1 MSLGLKHPES
11 RWDMRPRRTAL
22 ACVAIALILP
32 LAACSPTLPDRDPDI
47 RGSVTSLERYTD
59 GDVLGRILVE
69 GPIAPD
75 TGYDAAS
82 VSITDDTAVLHD
94 VPDAS
99 PEPLAFEDLE
109 EGMPVEVWFEGPVAE
124 SYPVQTTA
132 GTVLVIE

>member
-1 MSLGLKHPES
+1 
-11 RWDMRPRRTAL
+11 MRPRRTAL

-32 LAACSPTLPDRDPDI
+32 LAACSPALPDRDPDI
-47 RGSVTSLERYTD
+47 RGTVTSLERQSD
-59 GDVLGRILVE
+59 GDIFGRILVE
-69 GPIAPD
+69 GPIAPG
-75 TGYDAAS
+75 TGYGAAS
-82 VSITDDTAVLHD
+82 VSVTGDTTVLRE

-124 SYPVQTTA
+124 SYPVQATA